1 VHNRRLD
8 ARDRLDGLDGL
19 DAFARGFD
27 RDRGRGLPL
36 LLTLPF
42 RVRCTLTGSLPL
54 LVLLLR
60 PLRRRRGWRALFL
73 RRRLGFQDSRPVEL
87 DVGVQLLEQANGVL
101 VER

>member
-1 VHNRRLD
+1 
-8 ARDRLDGLDGL
+8 
-19 DAFARGFD
+19 
-27 RDRGRGLPL
+27 
-36 LLTLPF
+36 
-42 RVRCTLTGSLPL
+42 LPL

-60 PLRRRRGWRALFL
+60 PLRRGRGWRALFL